1 MNNNEGFTLIELMIV
16 VAIIG
21 ILSMIALP
29 AYQDYTRKTYV
40 SEGISLSSSARMAA
54 TEYFVSNGRWPKSNT
69 EAGLAAANQITGQGV
84 DGVALSDGK
93 GKSSAI
99 VVYYNQKVTGD
110 NSYRHAPTD
119 GTLTEVPEGN
129 GTLAIVAINVD
140 SGAIRWK
147 CNKVN
152 GKKSL
157 VGSNGAGML
166 NVKWLPTNCR
176 SDIPL
181 PEV

>member
-1 MNNNEGFTLIELMIV
+1 MI
-16 VAIIG
+16 
-21 ILSMIALP
+21 
-29 AYQDYTRKTYV
+29 
-40 SEGISLSSSARMAA
+40 
-54 TEYFVSNGRWPKSNT
+54 
-69 EAGLAAANQITGQGV
+69 
-84 DGVALSDGK
+84 
-93 GKSSAI
+93 
-99 VVYYNQKVTGD
+99 YYNQKVTGD
-110 NSYRHAPTD
+110 NGYTKAPAD
-119 GTLTEVPEGN
+119 ANLTEVPGGK
-129 GTLAIVAINVD
+129 GTLAIVAVNVD

-166 NVKWLPTNCR
+166 NVKWLPANCR